1 MNRRILDIHTHVV
14 PAPSCAVRSLMAGEE
29 VPSGEGLF
37 SVGIHPWQTA
47 ECSAALPDEVR
58 RALTLPS
65 VVALGEVGLDRLRG
79 AALDVQAALFRSQAL
94 MAEEAGKPV
103 VIHCVRAW
111 AELLALHRE
120 LRPSVPWVVHGFR
133 GGAALAR
140 QLCGSGMMLSFGARF
155 NAEALASVPD
165 EFLLAE
171 TDEWTGGIESVIGR
185 MAETRGKDYDTMC
198 DVVAGN
204 TARILKL

>member
-47 ECSAALPDEVR
+47 ECSSALSDEVR

-155 NAEALASVPD
+155 NAEALAAVPD

-185 MAETRGKDYDTMC
+185 MAETRGKDYDAMC
-198 DVVAGN
+198 DIVAGN
-204 TARILKL
+204 AARILEL

>member
-58 RALTLPS
+58 RALMLPL

-79 AALDVQAALFRSQAL
+79 AALDVQAALFHSQAL

-171 TDEWTGGIESVIGR
+171 TDEWTGGIESVIGC
-185 MAETRGKDYDTMC
+185 MAETRGKDYDAMC
-198 DVVAGN
+198 DIVAGN
-204 TARILKL
+204 AARILKL

>member
-47 ECSAALPDEVR
+47 ECSSALPDEVR

-65 VVALGEVGLDRLRG
+65 VVALGEVGLDRLHG

-120 LRPSVPWVVHGFR
+120 LRPSVSWVVHGFR

-155 NAEALASVPD
+155 NAEALAAVPD

-185 MAETRGKDYDTMC
+185 MAETRGKDYDAMC
-198 DVVAGN
+198 DIVAGN
-204 TARILKL
+204 AARILKL

>member
-1 MNRRILDIHTHVV
+1 MNRRILDIHTHIV
-14 PAPSCAVRSLMAGEE
+14 PAPPCAVRSLKAGEE
-29 VPSGEGLF
+29 VPSGGGLF

-58 RALTLPS
+58 RALRLPS

-79 AALDVQAALFRSQAL
+79 AALDVQAGLFRVQAQ

-111 AELLALHRE
+111 AELLALHSR

-140 QLCGSGMMLSFGARF
+140 QLWGSGMMLSFGARF
-155 NAEALASVPD
+155 NAEALAGVPD
-165 EFLLAE
+165 EYLLAE

-185 MAETRGKDYDTMC
+185 IAETRGKDYDAMC
-198 DVVAGN
+198 GIVADN
-204 TARILKL
+204 AARILKL

>member
-58 RALTLPS
+58 RALTLLS

-155 NAEALASVPD
+155 NAEALAAVPD

-171 TDEWTGGIESVIGR
+171 TDEWTGGIESVIGC
-185 MAETRGKDYDTMC
+185 MAETRGKDYDAMC
-198 DVVAGN
+198 DIVAGN
-204 TARILKL
+204 AVRILKL

>member
-29 VPSGEGLF
+29 VPSGEGFF

-47 ECSAALPDEVR
+47 ECSAALSDEVR
-58 RALTLPS
+58 RALMLPS
-65 VVALGEVGLDRLRG
+65 VAALGEVGLDRLRG
-79 AALDVQAALFRSQAL
+79 AALDVQAALFRSQTL

-140 QLCGSGMMLSFGARF
+140 QLWGSGMMLSFGARF

-185 MAETRGKDYDTMC
+185 MAETRGKDYDAMC
-198 DVVAGN
+198 DIVAGN
-204 TARILKL
+204 AVRILKL